1 MIDSLLVE
9 VMGRDGLLDDLLK
22 DLLPQFLGGDVLRV
36 LGGHD
41 NSVNTLGD
49 NSAVVVLILN
59 GDLSLGIGSKPWKRA
74 VAASSRHIG
83 IQLVGENNSQGKE
96 LRSLVG
102 SVPKHNTLITGTKL
116 LESLFVVKALSD
128 IFRLLLNGNQ
138 DVTGFVIEAL
148 VGIIISNFLD
158 STTDNL
164 LVVKSGAGGNFAK
177 DHHHTS
183 LGSSLTSDL
192 GEGVLSQAGIK
203 DGV

>member
-1 MIDSLLVE
+1 
-9 VMGRDGLLDDLLK
+9 MGGDGLLDDLLK
-22 DLLPQFLGGDVLRV
+22 NLLPQLLGGDVLRV
-36 LGGHD
+36 LGRHD

-49 NSAVVVLILN
+49 DSAVVVLILN
-59 GDLSLGIGSKPWKRA
+59 GDLSLGIRSEPWKRA

-83 IQLVGENNSQGKE
+83 VQLVGENDGQGKE

-102 SVPKHNTLITGTKL
+102 GIPKHNTLVTGTEL
-116 LESLFVVKALSD
+116 LESLFVVETLSN

-148 VGIIISNFLD
+148 VGIIISDFLD

-177 DHHHTS
+177 DHHHAS
-183 LGSSLTSDL
+183 LGSSLAGDL

-203 DGV
+203 DSV